1 MYAIYPRISRA
12 RAREGIHRR
21 IRGGRGL
28 GGGSVLVDPYQK
40 GGGAS
45 GTFRSPDSLSGLF
58 VSGASTIGEKNFIY
72 EQMLPIIVAK
82 NRRRALSD
90 RQGINAA
97 IKGRSISRR
106 KCLFFLLP
114 LILLFLRQVRVESI
128 RLFFRLVN
136 LIVLKLENYIYIYFS
151 SPFAMNKRS

>member
-1 MYAIYPRISRA
+1 M
-12 RAREGIHRR
+12 
-21 IRGGRGL
+21 
-28 GGGSVLVDPYQK
+28 VDPYQK

-90 RQGINAA
+90 RQGTKD
-97 IKGRSISRR
+97 KG
-106 KCLFFLLP
+106 
-114 LILLFLRQVRVESI
+114 Q
-128 RLFFRLVN
+128 
-136 LIVLKLENYIYIYFS
+136 IYFQEKMPLFPS
-151 SPFAMNKRS
+151 SPNSLLNSPFPSPSSSRKYSIIFSTRKSYCI